1 MIKKLPEY
9 FKEIKRVIPAKE
21 DFSRSQ

>member
-9 FKEIKRVIPAKE
+9 FKEIKRVIPEKE